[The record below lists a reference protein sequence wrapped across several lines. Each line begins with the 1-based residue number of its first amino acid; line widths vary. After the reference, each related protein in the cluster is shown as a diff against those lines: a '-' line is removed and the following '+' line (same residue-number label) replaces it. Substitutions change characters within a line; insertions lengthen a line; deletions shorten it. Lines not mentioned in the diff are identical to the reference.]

1 MFEDR
6 IYEMTE
12 ITYDRQR
19 LEDFYN
25 RVKHLSVDY
34 SEIRNRATK
43 GLFSSIKLDKDNH
56 EGKEFLDYPEISEIV
71 EQFNPVKKKI
81 GNGNIAI
88 TVYQPHFEFHP
99 HTDFSRK
106 SVIMIPILP
115 KDGGKGLDFYADEI
129 LGEDAHLVHTDEQAM
144 APGHDEEFYL
154 GTCEYSTIH
163 PTLMDTERVH
173 GVRNDDRTRVY
184 LQISIYDMF
193 EDTVKRIKSGE
204 FLSIKE
210 K

>member
-6 IYEMTE
+6 IYEITE
-12 ITYDRQR
+12 ITYDRKR

-71 EQFNPVKKKI
+71 ERFNPVKKKI

-88 TVYQPHFEFHP
+88 TVYQPYFEFHP

-115 KDGGKGLDFYADEI
+115 EDGGKGLDFYSDEI
-129 LGEDAHLVHTDEQAM
+129 LGDDAHLVHTDEQAM
-144 APGHDEEFYL
+144 APGHDEKFYL

-204 FLSIKE
+204 FLNL
-210 K
+210 